1 MADHDSGDGGKDQG
15 PGAGTPDK
23 VMAGKMPPWDIDQLP
38 VAPPDRFELRRI
50 LGPGLLMVG
59 MAIGG
64 GEWLTGPALTA
75 QYGGTLMWIATVS
88 ILLQCAYNLEVMR
101 YTLYCGEP
109 ILVGFFRLAPGPRFW
124 TVVYLIVDFGA
135 IWPYLA
141 ANAAVPLLA
150 AFIGH
155 LPGKLPT
162 TYLTVTQVVAETDLP
177 ISVVNEMAEHE
188 ERFGLLQEVV
198 QDTGLPTELVHEMAL
213 HPERFGSTQRWRPYP
228 SPMAGRL
235 EGVSVD
241 QIVRQTG
248 LPRDVVEMVERAPE
262 LFGTP
267 DEVMGETGLPAEI
280 IQDMADHPNRY
291 RITQQWKPVPQVVVD
306 RWIGPEKQM
315 LRWLGFGVFFG
326 AFVPLIFG
334 GKIYNTIEKA
344 QGVVD
349 ATGAPIFWFLTL
361 LCGFIVLGPA
371 QIGTIDTFCRRWTD
385 VIWSASRQV
394 RHLGDDKV
402 KYIYYSLMITYG
414 IWGIIVL
421 TLFPDPLLIV
431 KLASVPLNF
440 ALGLSA
446 IHTLFVNCVL
456 LPEPLRPGW
465 FMRLS
470 MVVSAL
476 FFVGIAIIAT
486 TALLKELSGGQV

>member
-64 GEWLTGPALTA
+64 GEWLTGPAMTA
-75 QYGGTLMWIATVS
+75 QFGGTLMWIATLS

-188 ERFGLLQEVV
+188 ERFGAVFIGSRDGPRERLFAEVLGRGEDLEIYGGGWRAGNNRAV
-198 QDTGLPTELVHEMAL
+198 PAQDSHSSVGAL
-213 HPERFGSTQRWRPYP
+213 TKIKRQIEFVNK
-228 SPMAGRL
+228 
-235 EGVSVD
+235 EGIPAWVRKMGPKPASVD
-241 QIVRQTG
+241 DAVFAQVARG
-248 LPRDVVEMVERAPE
+248 SLAPDKYAA
-262 LFGTP
+262 T
-267 DEVMGETGLPAEI
+267 
-280 IQDMADHPNRY
+280 IQGARTLIGVNRY
-291 RITQQWKPVPQVVVD
+291 ESYRYPVARPD
-306 RWIGPEKQM
+306 SYSR
-315 LRWLGFGVFFG
+315 LRDIEAPMMG
-326 AFVPLIFG
+326 AC
-334 GKIYNTIEKA
+334 Y
-344 QGVVD
+344 
-349 ATGAPIFWFLTL
+349 LTEWCPDL
-361 LCGFIVLGPA
+361 DHMYEPG
-371 QIGTIDTFCRRWTD
+371 
-385 VIWSASRQV
+385 
-394 RHLGDDKV
+394 RHLEVYRTSDEMIGKLGELNADVEKRRRLRQEGQKWALAKHSVGKSLQRIGD
-402 KYIYYSLMITYG
+402 
-414 IWGIIVL
+414 
-421 TLFPDPLLIV
+421 
-431 KLASVPLNF
+431 A
-440 ALGLSA
+440 
-446 IHTLFVNCVL
+446 
-456 LPEPLRPGW
+456 
-465 FMRLS
+465 
-470 MVVSAL
+470 
-476 FFVGIAIIAT
+476 
-486 TALLKELSGGQV
+486 LSGGTSVA